1 MKLSQTLQPMAKT
14 AIAEATAK
22 LLLQNLLVISLPGA
36 KFEAIVSLVV
46 FLSLSSTEPKL
57 PIVAKLPIVVYL
69 IESSLESG
77 TLTAV
82 DSC

>member
-1 MKLSQTLQPMAKT
+1 MAKT

-22 LLLQNLLVISLPGA
+22 LLLLNLLVISLPGA